1 MKKPGRKRKFPEGT
15 TNKMAFVVD
24 DETLN
29 RFIEAKDV
37 LQKSMP
43 EALKTLEITKVDVL
57 RALIEFFL
65 KHNVNKED

>member
-37 LQKSMP
+37 LQNSMP
-43 EALKTLEITKVDVL
+43 EVWCYQA
-57 RALIEFFL
+57 R
-65 KHNVNKED
+65 

>member
-15 TNKMAFVVD
+15 RNKLSFVVD

-29 RFIEAKDV
+29 RFMEAKDV
-37 LQKSMP
+37 LQNSMP

-57 RALIEFFL
+57 RGLIEFFL
-65 KHNVNKED
+65 KHHVNKED